1 MLILF
6 FYETSFNSHLCFY
19 YFFPFYGWVSR
30 FIYTSIQIYIFYILF
45 HPENRSGF
53 DNSPNDELKLK
64 STGSSYCLMRHNRS
78 VNQLR
83 ERGSSGATSSTYNF
97 SINCDNTM
105 QNKST
110 ESTMLTST
118 TALSNRKQTVMEGF
132 FIYSRVL
139 GLNSCVVP

>member
-1 MLILF
+1 
-6 FYETSFNSHLCFY
+6 
-19 YFFPFYGWVSR
+19 
-30 FIYTSIQIYIFYILF
+30 
-45 HPENRSGF
+45 
-53 DNSPNDELKLK
+53 
-64 STGSSYCLMRHNRS
+64 MRHNRS

-118 TALSNRKQTVMEGF
+118 TALSNRKQAVMEVYF
-132 FIYSRVL
+132 YLFILKKILVL
-139 GLNSCVVP
+139 MAELNFKNGCQR